1 MTTFEAISLM
11 DSEGISQLQI
21 APETL
26 HINFDSE
33 TGLSLFYA
41 SFDGKLLP
49 QDESTKRTL
58 ILFSLYVY
66 RYLPGY
72 GGLESAE
79 V

>member
-49 QDESTKRTL
+49 QDESTKTL
-58 ILFSLYVY
+58 KLFSLYVY

>member
-49 QDESTKRTL
+49 QDESTKTL
-58 ILFSLYVY
+58 KLVSLYVY